1 MALLQ
6 QHQHQH
12 QQPQQQQQQSSNPQ
26 QQQQQ
31 QQQLQQHVLSNQQ
44 SQSSSHNLHPQDKMG
59 GAASVNVD
67 GSMSNSFRGN
77 DQVCPFR
84 LPLIHLY
91 N

>member
-1 MALLQ
+1 
-6 QHQHQH
+6 
-12 QQPQQQQQQSSNPQ
+12 
-26 QQQQQ
+26 
-31 QQQLQQHVLSNQQ
+31 VLSNQQ